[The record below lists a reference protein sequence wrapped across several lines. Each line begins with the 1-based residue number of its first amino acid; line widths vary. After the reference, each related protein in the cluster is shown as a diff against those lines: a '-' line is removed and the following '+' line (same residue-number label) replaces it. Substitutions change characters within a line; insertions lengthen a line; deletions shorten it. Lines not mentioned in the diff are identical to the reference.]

1 MGRGL
6 RRLVPGAARG
16 RADLGHDEIQALW
29 LSVQVATCSVI
40 VGLPIAVLMA
50 SVLARFHFP
59 GKALVDALIH
69 LPLVIPPVVTG
80 YLLLLLLGRRGPLG
94 AWLYETF
101 GVVFA
106 FRWTGA
112 VIAALVMSFPLMV
125 RPIRLSIEAIDR
137 RLEEAARTLGAPPA
151 WVYLSI
157 TLPLALPGIL
167 VAAILGFARSLGE
180 FGATITFVGNIPG
193 ETRTLASAIYTFLQ
207 TPDGDASAFRLTIV
221 SLGLSLIALIASEY
235 FARRAQARVHG
246 I

>member
-1 MGRGL
+1 
-6 RRLVPGAARG
+6 
-16 RADLGHDEIQALW
+16 
-29 LSVQVATCSVI
+29 
-40 VGLPIAVLMA
+40 
-50 SVLARFHFP
+50 
-59 GKALVDALIH
+59 
-69 LPLVIPPVVTG
+69 
-80 YLLLLLLGRRGPLG
+80 
-94 AWLYETF
+94 
-101 GVVFA
+101 
-106 FRWTGA
+106 
-112 VIAALVMSFPLMV
+112 MSFPLMV